1 MSRSLLR
8 RLVLAVA
15 LVPALIA
22 LVTLRTLSRGEA
34 ELAASD
40 RAFDAGELELAVRT
54 ARRAAT
60 AYVPGAGHVEAAYA
74 RLRAVARG
82 AERSRDLAL
91 ARGAWQAMRAAAIES
106 CHLWQPHARELQQAN
121 ANLTRLSTPSAAL
134 LPAAESPPDTLR
146 PVAALLLAAGFS
158 ALLGSLFWFGSSA
171 WTASGRWQA
180 ARARWPALGWCVGAC
195 ALTWALLHG

>member
-1 MSRSLLR
+1 VSGVLLR
-8 RLVLAVA
+8 RLALAAV
-15 LVPALIA
+15 LVPAVFA

-40 RAFDAGELELAVRT
+40 RAFDSGQLELAVRS
-54 ARRAAT
+54 ARRAAA

-91 ARGAWQAMRAAAIES
+91 ARSAWQAMRVAAVES
-106 CHLWQPHARELQQAN
+106 GHLWRPHARELQQAN
-121 ANLTRLSTPSAAL
+121 ANLARLSAASAV
-134 LPAAESPPDTLR
+134 LPVIGGPPDTPR
-146 PVAALLLAAGFS
+146 PAAALLLAAGFS
-158 ALLGSLFWFGSSA
+158 AMLGSLLWLGSSA

-180 ARARWPALGWCVGAC
+180 ARARWPALGWCLGVGVLA
-195 ALTWALLHG
+195 WALLHA